1 MTSVRSGWEGLAS
14 PDGAPRV
21 RVVLTEVTAR
31 ALDLVGAAVALLLLA
46 PVLLVAA
53 AAVKVTSSGPVLF
66 RQTRLG
72 RDSVPFVMLKFRTMR
87 AGCSDA
93 AHRDYVAAMLR
104 GEVTAVDGLFK
115 LPDDARITAVGAFL
129 RRTSI
134 DELPQL
140 WNVLRGRMSLVG
152 PRPVL
157 PWEAELFPEW
167 AAPRYSVPP
176 GVTGL
181 WQVSGRN
188 RLTMQEGLVLDL
200 EYVGRRGLPI
210 DLLILLRTV
219 TAVLRGGAR

>member
-1 MTSVRSGWEGLAS
+1 
-14 PDGAPRV
+14 
-21 RVVLTEVTAR
+21 VLTEVTAR
-31 ALDLVGAAVALLLLA
+31 VLDLVGALLALLLLS
-46 PVLLVAA
+46 PVLLLTAV
-53 AAVKVTSSGPVLF
+53 AVKVTSRGPVLF

-72 RDSVPFVMLKFRTMR
+72 RDARPFVMFKFRTMR
-87 AGCSDA
+87 TGCSDST
-93 AHRDYVAAMLR
+93 HRDYVTAMLR
-104 GEVTAVDGLFK
+104 GEATAVDGLYK
-115 LPDDARITAVGAFL
+115 LPDDTRITPVGAFL

-167 AAPRYSVPP
+167 AAPRYGVRP

-188 RLTMQEGLVLDL
+188 RLTMQEGLALDVQ
-200 EYVGRRGLPI
+200 YVARRGLPI
-210 DLLILLRTV
+210 DLLILVRTV
-219 TAVLRGGAR
+219 AAVLRGGAR